1 MTSKSEN
8 INSSGCSDE
17 QLVISAQNGEHFAV
31 DKLLTRYRPFVI
43 SLAAHYFGASLET
56 DDIVQEGLIGLL
68 SAIYSFS
75 TGKNA
80 AFRTYCAACINNAMR
95 SAIRSN
101 TGRKNLPLNSYISI
115 DDIELI
121 SEESPED
128 KYIYDEKI
136 AFVDSFMNTEL
147 SELEKKVLSFH
158 IAGYDYKTIASFTE
172 INEKSVDNALQRVRK
187 KLKNALND
195 N

>member
-1 MTSKSEN
+1 MTSKSGIN
-8 INSSGCSDE
+8 NSSRSADE
-17 QLVISAQNGEHFAV
+17 DLAIYAQQGNNSAADE
-31 DKLLTRYRPFVI
+31 LLRRYQPFVRKL
-43 SLAAHYFGASLET
+43 SVRYFGASLET

-80 AFRTYCAACINNAMR
+80 AFRTYCAACINNAIK

-101 TGRKNLPLNSYISI
+101 TGMKNIPLNTYISI

-121 SEESPED
+121 SDISPED
-128 KYIYDEKI
+128 LFIDEEKTNFI
-136 AFVDSFMNTEL
+136 NKLIIDEL
-147 SELEKKVLSFH
+147 SELEKNVLALH
-158 IAGYDYKTIASFTE
+158 IDGNDYKTIAAMLDITD
-172 INEKSVDNALQRVRK
+172 KTVDNALQRVRK
-187 KLKNALND
+187 KLKNALNE